1 MEEIEILSWMTLD
14 TIKNAAEVAETVGN
28 LQTGPCQSI
37 FCKIEDDYLELYYS
51 DTSSNFLR
59 RHENKDEYDNALGKR
74 KKEEG
79 DAPFVEDQGYEDAF
93 EDEVKEE
100 IHELE
105 DDLKKILSPTF
116 NFLRFNLIN

>member
-1 MEEIEILSWMTLD
+1 MEEIEIMSWLTLD
-14 TIKNAAEVAETVGN
+14 AIKNATKVAETVGN
-28 LQTGPCQSI
+28 LQTGPCKSI

-51 DTSSNFLR
+51 DTGANFLR
-59 RHENKDEYDNALGKR
+59 RYENKDEYDDALERR

-79 DAPFVEDQGYEDAF
+79 ETPFEEDQGYEDAF

-105 DDLKKILSPTF
+105 DDSETY
-116 NFLRFNLIN
+116 